1 MFLASNELAYF
12 VQTDQDERVSGHADD
27 DDAEVEGE
35 QGVEGGGAQSSFTL
49 DSGFQVVDKVLDRRD
64 KTFRRRRWTFS
75 SVSWRVCHFR
85 PLFADYNVCD

>member
-12 VQTDQDERVSGHADD
+12 VQTDQDERISGHADD

-35 QGVEGGGAQSSFTL
+35 QGVEGGGAQSRFTL

-64 KTFRRRRWTFS
+64 KTFRRRRCTFS
-75 SVSWRVCHFR
+75 SVS
-85 PLFADYNVCD
+85 